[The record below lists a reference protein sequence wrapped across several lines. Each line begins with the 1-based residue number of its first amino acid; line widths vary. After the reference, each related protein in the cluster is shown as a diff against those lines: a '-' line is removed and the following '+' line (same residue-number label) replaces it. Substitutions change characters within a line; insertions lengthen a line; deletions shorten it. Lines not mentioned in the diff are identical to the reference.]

1 MDVGTLV
8 RCPKHKRTRGR
19 NALPD
24 VNPPAS
30 RTFSLGNG
38 HVQGGGSEVRAVG
51 IGRVW
56 GKGVGK
62 STKPADFRP
71 ARQATRH
78 AAATGR

>member
-1 MDVGTLV
+1 MDVGTVV

-38 HVQGGGSEVRAVG
+38 HVQGGGSEVRPSELGVYGGKFDESQMCSG
-51 IGRVW
+51 IYR
-56 GKGVGK
+56 
-62 STKPADFRP
+62 STKLY
-71 ARQATRH
+71 
-78 AAATGR
+78 AAITAA